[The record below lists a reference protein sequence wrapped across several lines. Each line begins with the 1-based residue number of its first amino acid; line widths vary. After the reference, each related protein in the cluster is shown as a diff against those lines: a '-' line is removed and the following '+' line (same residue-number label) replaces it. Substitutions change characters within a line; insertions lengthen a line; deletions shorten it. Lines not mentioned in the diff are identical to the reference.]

1 MNHHTFNSVKGHNFD
16 KSLTIYQLPLTQ
28 KLKKEGDI
36 ALVVVD
42 TYWRPI
48 SNYKR
53 KFSIH
58 KPKHNTEPSTTFHFA
73 ESS

>member
-28 KLKKEGDI
+28 KLKKEGVI

-42 TYWRPI
+42 TY
-48 SNYKR
+48 
-53 KFSIH
+53 
-58 KPKHNTEPSTTFHFA
+58 
-73 ESS
+73 